1 MASSARQRRSCEREL
16 GQLHR
21 LGQSKPGGATR
32 QLRLLNCCG
41 FGVEVEQARLGIPTE
56 RPLAVPQWNG
66 VIAVN
71 CAAIAA
77 GGFWWERVSEC
88 QG

>member
-1 MASSARQRRSCEREL
+1 MFDFMISVFINLIL
-16 GQLHR
+16 GKFYFVM
-21 LGQSKPGGATR
+21 SKYFRAAV
-32 QLRLLNCCG
+32 G

-71 CAAIAA
+71 CAARAA